1 MTAVDEEL
9 TTRLKAFL
17 SAFEA
22 ATSNGHTLEKLYVVV
37 EHLASHLTE
46 HVQNDRLKWQQNSEQ
61 HTSAISR
68 LTSLEVK
75 LENILTQLKASTQNS
90 LSSKVEPSP

>member
-1 MTAVDEEL
+1 MSDSEEL
-9 TTRLKAFL
+9 NARLSAFL

-46 HVQNDRLKWQQNSEQ
+46 HVQNDRLKWQQNMEQ
-61 HTSAISR
+61 HTSAGAR
-68 LTSLEVK
+68 LQSLEAK
-75 LENILTQLKASTQNS
+75 LEAIRQELAGHTPGRVVPSST
-90 LSSKVEPSP
+90 